1 MAQIRPSVDA
11 WLAEAKQDPSAA
23 ACGMYLTHVGTV
35 RESPKQLV
43 RQGVDDGTHVT
54 GMEFSYDEAKVA
66 AAVEACRAREGIG
79 YVRVWLNEGELVVG
93 DDIMQVLIGGDI
105 RPRVIDAL
113 QDLVGTIKNTCV
125 SEVERREA

>member
-1 MAQIRPSVDA
+1 MAQRPSIDA
-11 WLAEAKQDPSAA
+11 WLTEAKQDPGAP
-23 ACGMYLTHVGTV
+23 ACGMCLTHVGTV

-43 RQGVDDGTHVT
+43 RQGVDDGTRVT
-54 GMEFSYDEAKVA
+54 GMVFGYDAEKVA
-66 AAVEACRAREGIG
+66 QAVEACRAREGIG
-79 YVRVWLNEGELVVG
+79 YVRVWLNEGELEVG

-113 QDLVGTIKNTCV
+113 QALVGTIKNECV